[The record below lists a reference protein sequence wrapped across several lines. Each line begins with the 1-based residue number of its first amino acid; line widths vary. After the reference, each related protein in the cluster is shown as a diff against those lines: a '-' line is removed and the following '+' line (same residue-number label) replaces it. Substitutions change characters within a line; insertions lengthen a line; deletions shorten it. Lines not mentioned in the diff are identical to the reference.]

1 MARTKA
7 IIWVRLCVSYDA
19 ESLHDQFG
27 VRFRLVESAKE
38 LHRTP
43 TESAGHIK
51 GGMGFD
57 LRNFRGVE

>member
-7 IIWVRLCVSYDA
+7 IIWVRLCVRYA

-27 VRFRLVESAKE
+27 GRFSLVENAKK

-43 TESAGHIK
+43 FGTTQQFLSCYCK
-51 GGMGFD
+51 
-57 LRNFRGVE
+57 VE

>member
-7 IIWVRLCVSYDA
+7 IIWVRLCVRDDA

-27 VRFRLVESAKE
+27 VCFRLVESAKE

-43 TESAGHIK
+43 FGTTQQFLSCYCK
-51 GGMGFD
+51 
-57 LRNFRGVE
+57 VE